1 MTVRTEEEKKIAE
14 ENRKAKEAEAKMKL
28 HEAKAKHAAEKL
40 TGAHATGAGAPGRT
54 TLPAYPQGGYS
65 ERKLP

>member
-1 MTVRTEEEKKIAE
+1 MTARTEEEKKIAE
-14 ENRKAKEAEAKMKL
+14 EKRKAKEAEAKMKL
-28 HEAKAKHAAEKL
+28 HEAKAKQKL